1 MNSRIATYSAGAALF
16 ALALAQAPEAANAKS
31 FKAKY
36 YKECYAGVADVAPL
50 VTPKESLSK
59 KASKLGGLFGSV
71 GSFAG
76 IGGAGGSMVKAADTV
91 NKVNKYSKII
101 DDVGGFTS
109 QMRTDHPD
117 PNDRFAA
124 YGDHMSSEAQ
134 DLAKVTSAV
143 SASQSCYEQAYD
155 ELARGVN
162 ANEIKKSKA
171 KKYLKEIQKG
181 TQASGDVLLLAA
193 SRLNQNLQSYDQALA
208 SEKPYMANGMHTMA
222 AQGALQNVA
231 YSNKLPVSASVG
243 AAHFGTLSGLAGFA
257 TAKAESASQ
266 TDTNANDYAGLQAL
280 ASSSQKYLELNEEVR
295 ETAEKQRLLELKVNR
310 GL

>member
-1 MNSRIATYSAGAALF
+1 MTKRIATYGAGVALF
-16 ALALAQAPEAANAKS
+16 ALAIAQAPEAANAKS

-36 YKECYAGVADVAPL
+36 YKECYAGVKEVAPL

-71 GSFAG
+71 SSFAG
-76 IGGAGGSMVKAADTV
+76 IGGASGSVVKAADTM

-124 YGDHMSSEAQ
+124 YGDHMSSEAH
-134 DLAKVTSAV
+134 DLALVTKAV
-143 SASQSCYEQAYD
+143 DDAQSCYDSAYD
-155 ELARGVN
+155 KLVEDVN
-162 ANEIKKSKA
+162 AKEIKKRKA
-171 KKYLKEIQKG
+171 KKYIKEIQKG
-181 TQASGDVLLLAA
+181 TRASGDVLLLAA

-208 SEKPYMANGMHTMA
+208 SEKTYMASGMHGMA
-222 AQGALQNVA
+222 AQNALQKVG
-231 YSNKLPVSASVG
+231 YSGNLPVAAPVG
-243 AAHFGTLSGLAGFA
+243 AAHFGTLSGLAGLANTGA
-257 TAKAESASQ
+257 TATPE
-266 TDTNANDYAGLQAL
+266 TTANPGDFAGLQAL
-280 ASSSQKYLELNEEVR
+280 ASSSQKYLELNEKVR
-295 ETAEKQRLLELKVNR
+295 ETAEKQRILELKVNR

>member
-1 MNSRIATYSAGAALF
+1 MNNRIATYSAGAALF
-16 ALALAQAPEAANAKS
+16 ALALAQAPEAAHAKS

-71 GSFAG
+71 SSFAG
-76 IGGAGGSMVKAADTV
+76 LGGAGGSMVKAADTV

-109 QMRTDHPD
+109 QMQADHPD

-124 YGDHMSSEAQ
+124 YSNHMSSEAQ
-134 DLAKVTSAV
+134 DLALVTKAV
-143 SASQSCYEQAYD
+143 GDAQSCYDTAYD
-155 ELARGVN
+155 ALIEGVSTK
-162 ANEIKKSKA
+162 EIKKSKA
-171 KKYLKEIQKG
+171 KKYIKEIQKG

-208 SEKPYMANGMHTMA
+208 SEKPYMAGGIHNLA

-231 YSNKLPVSASVG
+231 YANKLPVAASAG

-257 TAKAESASQ
+257 SANAAASTQ
-266 TDTNANDYAGLQAL
+266 TDTNPDEFAGLQAL